1 MRAYIGTLPCKVY
14 CLPATGGTWHGC
26 DIIPVGTLPYMLHG
40 DPAWRVTLHECNTVR
55 GALDSVLHEC
65 NAPYMAIPSGNRQY
79 IGAIGYAMY
88 SCKRAGSASLP
99 YTDGCIVM

>member
-1 MRAYIGTLPCKVY
+1 MRAYIGTLSCKVY

-26 DIIPVGTLPYMLHG
+26 NIIPVGTLPYMLHG
-40 DPAWRVTLHECNTVR
+40 DPAWRDT
-55 GALDSVLHEC
+55 LHEC

-88 SCKRAGSASLP
+88 SCKWAGSASLP
-99 YTDGCIVM
+99 YTDKCIVM

>member
-1 MRAYIGTLPCKVY
+1 MRAYIGTLSCKVY

-40 DPAWRVTLHECNTVR
+40 IPAWQVT
-55 GALDSVLHEC
+55 LHEC

-79 IGAIGYAMY
+79 IGVIGYAMY

-99 YTDGCIVM
+99 CTDGCIVT